1 MKMSRPGTP
10 TLPILCCLAA
20 LACAPSASPA
30 GPSPRSDPAVL
41 AAAARADSVRRS
53 FTPADV
59 QFMTGMIGHHAQAIV
74 ISRWAPSN
82 QASAEIQRLA
92 ERIIAAQQDEIRTMQ
107 HWLED
112 RKQPVPAVGDAGE
125 MHHHEHEALMPG
137 MLTPEQMASLKMA
150 QGVEFDRRFLTLM
163 IQHHNGALSMVET
176 LFGSHGAA
184 QEDAIF
190 KFASDVSAD
199 QSTEVARME
208 RMLAVLPAETGG
220 TR

>member
-1 MKMSRPGTP
+1 
-10 TLPILCCLAA
+10 
-20 LACAPSASPA
+20 
-30 GPSPRSDPAVL
+30 
-41 AAAARADSVRRS
+41 VRRS
-53 FTPADV
+53 FTPADL

-74 ISRWAPSN
+74 ISRWAPTN

-112 RKQPVPAVGDAGE
+112 RRQPVPAVGNAGE
-125 MHHHEHEALMPG
+125 MHQHGREALMPG
-137 MLTPEQMASLKMA
+137 MLTPDQMTSLQA
-150 QGVEFDRRFLTLM
+150 ARGAEFDRIFLTLM

-208 RMLAVLPAETGG
+208 RMLAALPAETGG